1 MHRYMVENTYK
12 EMREVSYMLYVC
24 TEHPSHLSSEH
35 LSESNN
41 LEEDSVLA
49 GL

>member
-24 TEHPSHLSSEH
+24 TEHPSHLSSEQ

-41 LEEDSVLA
+41 LGEDSILA
-49 GL
+49 SL